1 MLSNDAEHQEGQD
14 SELSLEEFT
23 RLIEQYNNRN
33 LAEGEVVRGRILKI
47 LENEVIVDIGYK
59 SEGTINV
66 EEFRGQ
72 DGKVHAIVGDEVDV
86 LIEKTEDTDGYV
98 VLSKEKAEKMKVWD
112 EVEKAYT
119 EGKVV
124 T

>member
-47 LENEVIVDIGYK
+47 LENEVIVDIGNHGDLTD
-59 SEGTINV
+59 SHGEHEMDFALHGLL
-66 EEFRGQ
+66 
-72 DGKVHAIVGDEVDV
+72 IVNQTGEQVPGGDAV
-86 LIEKTEDTDGYV
+86 
-98 VLSKEKAEKMKVWD
+98 
-112 EVEKAYT
+112 
-119 EGKVV
+119 
-124 T
+124 